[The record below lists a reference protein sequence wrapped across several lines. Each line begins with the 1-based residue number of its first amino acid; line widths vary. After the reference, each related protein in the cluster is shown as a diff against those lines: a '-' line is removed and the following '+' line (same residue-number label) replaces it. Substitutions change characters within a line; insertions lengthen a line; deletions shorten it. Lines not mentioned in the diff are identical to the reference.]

1 MQPPNNDKTQGLRE
15 APGFESP
22 LMGSNSLGRKQ
33 LWRLGGFLLLLSL
46 AFMAPLLE
54 WAQLSL
60 AKERNSYLIVVP
72 FISFY
77 LIWGKRHE
85 LTVDGRKSSF
95 QAFACAALGL
105 GAIIGS
111 RSSYGLD
118 PQNRLSWLIFSYLC
132 FFLAGGFHF
141 AGRSIVKSLAF
152 PLAFLLFAVPM
163 PPSFAEGIEIF
174 LQYTSAEAASWM
186 LFFAGIP
193 VLRNGLEFQMP
204 GIAIRVAQECSGYN
218 SSFVLLMVSLLAGHM
233 FLKSSWKKCFLTFAV
248 IPLAIIRNGF
258 RISTLSVLCVK
269 LDPSWIDSPLHHR
282 GGPVFFALSLIPFLV
297 LLWTLR
303 RVEAVNKPTPTLTR
317 QTG

>member
-1 MQPPNNDKTQGLRE
+1 MQSPSHDKTQGLPE
-15 APGFESP
+15 ATGVESAP
-22 LMGSNSLGRKQ
+22 VGSNALGRKQ
-33 LWRLGGFLLLLSL
+33 LWRLGGFVLLLSV
-46 AFMAPLLE
+46 AFMGPLLE
-54 WAQLSL
+54 WAQLSF
-60 AKERNSYLIVVP
+60 AKERNSYLVVVP

-85 LTVDGRKSSF
+85 LMVDGRKSTF

-118 PQNRLSWLIFSYLC
+118 PENRLSWLILAYLC

-152 PLAFLLFAVPM
+152 PLSFLLFAVPM
-163 PPSFAEGIEIF
+163 PPSFAEGIEMF

-186 LFFAGIP
+186 LGLTGIP

-218 SSFVLLMVSLLAGHM
+218 SSFVLFMVSLLAGHM
-233 FLKSSWKKCFLTFAV
+233 FLSSPWKKFFLTFAV
-248 IPLAIIRNGF
+248 IPLAIVRNGF
-258 RISTLSVLCVK
+258 RITTLSVLCVK

-282 GGPVFFALSLIPFLV
+282 GGPVFFALSMIPFLA
-297 LLWTLR
+297 LLWFLRGPNSSKRATLH
-303 RVEAVNKPTPTLTR
+303 PTPSA
-317 QTG
+317 Q